1 MNASFQIVL
10 AYALILERSLS
21 PAMESLVVMT
31 NLFGAVALLLFGLAQ
46 VRDGATRA
54 LGVRLRSGLASST
67 RGSFRSFASG
77 FAATIAL
84 QSSTATALMITSFV
98 ERDLVAPAMAQVVL
112 LGANVGTAVTAWI
125 VSTGIEWIS
134 PLLILVGIVFY
145 RRASTVAKGI
155 GMATIGVGLMLLSL
169 HLLSLATEPLRHSPA
184 LGAFIQL
191 LDNAWVVAM
200 LFSAAL
206 AALSSSS
213 LAVVILIVS
222 LASTGALSPGLTVAL
237 ILGANLGGAVPP
249 VLSTLSA
256 PAQARRVTLGNL
268 LVRAIGCVAALPFA
282 GYLGALLLG
291 LPFSP
296 ATMPVDAHLAFNII
310 LAALAWPFTPLL
322 SKLMKRLI
330 ADDPKGEEGS
340 RFLDTQALN
349 TPVVALANA
358 TREVL
363 GIGDLIEKMLIE
375 CQKAFT
381 ANDLAPLKDVPL
393 LEKRVDKLQQEVKLY
408 LSRLARDTGS
418 GNDRRSIA
426 IIEYAIN
433 LEHIGDIIEKGLVEQ
448 ITKKVAKGLAF
459 SEDGLKELKGLFD
472 LTIDN
477 LRIGQ
482 TIFVTS
488 DAGLARQL
496 MEVKVSVRRL
506 EKQSSERHLER
517 LRDGLTESLL
527 SSSLHLDML
536 RDLKRINAHIV
547 SVAHPILDE
556 SGLLIESRL
565 RTGA

>member
-1 MNASFQIVL
+1 
-10 AYALILERSLS
+10 
-21 PAMESLVVMT
+21 MESLVVMI

-54 LGVRLRSGLASST
+54 LGARLRSGLASGT
-67 RGSFRSFASG
+67 RGSVRSFVSG

-84 QSSTATALMITSFV
+84 QSSTATALMIASFV
-98 ERDLVAPAMAQVVL
+98 ERDLVVPAMAQIVL

-134 PLLILVGIVFY
+134 PLLVLVGIVFY
-145 RRASTVAKGI
+145 RRASTTAKGI
-155 GMATIGVGLMLLSL
+155 GTAIIGVGLMLLSL
-169 HLLSLATEPLRHSPA
+169 HLLSLATEPVRHSPA

-200 LFSAAL
+200 LFAAAL

-213 LAVVILIVS
+213 LAAVMLIVP
-222 LASTGALSPGLTVAL
+222 LAATGALSPGLTVAL
-237 ILGANLGGAVPP
+237 ILGANLGGALPP

-256 PAQARRVTLGNL
+256 PAVARRVTIGNL
-268 LVRAIGCVAALPFA
+268 LVRAIGCIAVLPFA
-282 GYLGALLLG
+282 GYLGNLLLE

-296 ATMPVDAHLAFNII
+296 ATMPVDAHLAFNIL
-310 LAALAWPFTPLL
+310 LAIVAWPLAPVI
-322 SKLMKRLI
+322 SKLMARLI
-330 ADDPKGEEGS
+330 ADDPKSEEGS
-340 RFLDTQALN
+340 RFLDNQALA

-363 GIGDLIEKMLIE
+363 GIGDVIEKMLIQ
-375 CQKAFT
+375 CQKAFL
-381 ANDLAPLKDVPL
+381 ANDLAPLKEVAL
-393 LEKRVDKLQQEVKLY
+393 MEKRVDKLQQEVKLY
-408 LSRLARDTGS
+408 LSRLAREAGS
-418 GNDRRSIA
+418 GNDRRSFT

-448 ITKKVAKGLAF
+448 INKKVTKGLAF
-459 SEDGLKELKGLFD
+459 SEDGFQELKGLFD

-477 LRIGQ
+477 LRVGQ
-482 TIFVTS
+482 TIFVTG

-496 MEVKVSVRRL
+496 MEVKVSVRRM

-517 LRDGLTESLL
+517 LRDGRPESLL

-536 RDLKRINAHIV
+536 RDLKRITAHIV

-565 RTGA
+565 RSGA